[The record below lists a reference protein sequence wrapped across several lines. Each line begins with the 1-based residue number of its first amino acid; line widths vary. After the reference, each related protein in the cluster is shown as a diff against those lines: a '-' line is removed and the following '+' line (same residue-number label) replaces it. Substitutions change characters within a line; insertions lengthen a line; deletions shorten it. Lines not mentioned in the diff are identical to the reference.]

1 MLFSS
6 KSFLNLKKTFPK
18 VPFFIWNHQIDLEWR
33 ILYVGDH
40 KSMEGDQILDSILV
54 GPISRG
60 THKFCF
66 QVCLSRFL
74 HSLGECSRL
83 YKDSRYINTG
93 FDGDSYLLLLQVP
106 RIRARRLLSKH
117 QLQHSLEAI
126 FPNRTYHLCRQ
137 AANNLLSYFLVYC
150 LFLNKC
156 NFPHCII
163 TT

>member
-6 KSFLNLKKTFPK
+6 KSFLNLKKTFLK
-18 VPFFIWNHQIDLEWR
+18 VPLFPWNHQTDLEWR

-66 QVCLSRFL
+66 HVCLFRLL

-83 YKDSRYINTG
+83 YKDSRYIDFG

-106 RIRARRLLSKH
+106 GIRARRLLFEH

-126 FPNRTYHLCRQ
+126 FPNRAYHLCRQ
-137 AANNLLSYFLVYC
+137 AANNLFSYFLVRC
-150 LFLNKC
+150 LFSNKYS
-156 NFPHCII
+156 FIFVVL
-163 TT
+163 

>member
-66 QVCLSRFL
+66 QVAFP
-74 HSLGECSRL
+74 
-83 YKDSRYINTG
+83 DSSI
-93 FDGDSYLLLLQVP
+93 L
-106 RIRARRLLSKH
+106 
-117 QLQHSLEAI
+117 
-126 FPNRTYHLCRQ
+126 
-137 AANNLLSYFLVYC
+137 
-150 LFLNKC
+150 
-156 NFPHCII
+156 
-163 TT
+163 